1 MTKTTRNAVEPFQF
15 FTVAHVTR
23 IGNQKAHTARELL
36 ASLDRC
42 SDESI
47 YHHMV
52 EALGAGDPAGGD
64 SNDFAKWVHGPANCG
79 GLAEL
84 LSALDE
90 RYYTSIEEMRNDLR
104 TTVGDYIA
112 AYPECADEPASSAF
126 CFCEGL
132 ELNVPLNVTACT
144 LQELRAGVANIS
156 NESFYLHFV
165 ASQARLE
172 QQSND
177 FSVWLSENL
186 GLHEL
191 AQKLNEIDLAQN
203 TLEEAKEK
211 VLRLIIAEPQHWQQT
226 IHADRNYQDN
236 ELVAGNQDAN

>member
-1 MTKTTRNAVEPFQF
+1 MTKTVRTAAVEPFQF

-23 IGNQKAHTARELL
+23 IGEQKANTVRDLVMGVE
-36 ASLDRC
+36 RC

-52 EALGAGDPAGGD
+52 EALGSEEDLAGRA
-64 SNDFAKWVHGPANCG
+64 SNDFAKWAHGPANCG

-84 LSALDE
+84 LAALDE
-90 RYYTSIEEMRNDLR
+90 RYYTSIEEMRSDLR
-104 TTVGDYIA
+104 TTVSDYIA
-112 AYPECADEPASSAF
+112 ANPECADELASSPF

-132 ELNVPLNVTACT
+132 ELNVPLNLTANT
-144 LQELRAGVANIS
+144 LKELGRSIESMS

-165 ASQARLE
+165 VSEARLD

-177 FSVWLSENL
+177 FSIWLSENL
-186 GLHEL
+186 GLDEL
-191 AQKLNEIDLAQN
+191 ARKINEIDLTEN

-211 VLRLIIAEPQHWQQT
+211 VLQLINTEL
-226 IHADRNYQDN
+226 DN
-236 ELVAGNQDAN
+236 S

>member
-1 MTKTTRNAVEPFQF
+1 MTKTKMLRTTAVEPFQF

-23 IGNQKAHTARELL
+23 IGDQKADTVRNLVTGIE
-36 ASLDRC
+36 RC

-52 EALGAGDPAGGD
+52 EALGSEEELAGRA
-64 SNDFAKWVHGPANCG
+64 SNDFAKWAYGPANCG

-84 LSALDE
+84 LTSLDE

-104 TTVGDYIA
+104 TTLSDYIA
-112 AYPECADEPASSAF
+112 AYPECADEVASSPF

-132 ELNVPLNVTACT
+132 ELNVPLNQTATT
-144 LQELRAGVANIS
+144 LKELARNIEEMS

-165 ASQARLE
+165 ATEARLDE

-177 FSVWLSENL
+177 FSIWLSENL
-186 GLHEL
+186 GLDEL
-191 AQKLNEIDLAQN
+191 ALKINEIDLTEN
-203 TLEEAKEK
+203 TLAEAKEK
-211 VLRLIIAEPQHWQQT
+211 VLQLINSEPDDAVPDSAEP
-226 IHADRNYQDN
+226 DN
-236 ELVAGNQDAN
+236 S

>member
-1 MTKTTRNAVEPFQF
+1 MTKTVRTAAVEPFQF

-23 IGNQKAHTARELL
+23 IGEQKANTVRELVMGVE
-36 ASLDRC
+36 RC

-52 EALGAGDPAGGD
+52 EALGSEEDLAGRA
-64 SNDFAKWVHGPANCG
+64 SNDFAKWAHGPANCG

-84 LSALDE
+84 LATLDE

-104 TTVGDYIA
+104 TTLSDYIA
-112 AYPECADEPASSAF
+112 ANPECADELASSPF

-132 ELNVPLNVTACT
+132 ELNVPLNLTANT
-144 LQELRAGVANIS
+144 LKELGRSIESMS

-165 ASQARLE
+165 VSESRLD

-177 FSVWLSENL
+177 FSIWLSENL
-186 GLHEL
+186 GLDEL
-191 AQKLNEIDLAQN
+191 ARKINEIDLTEN

-211 VLRLIIAEPQHWQQT
+211 VLQLINTEP
-226 IHADRNYQDN
+226 DN
-236 ELVAGNQDAN
+236 S